1 VGARQLHVCARCTG
15 LLVGVVVSPLLV
27 LWNAQSALPAFLMAL
42 AILTADGMTQLRGWR
57 SSTNA
62 LRFSSGLATGLLF
75 VPALV
80 QSIRGCVR

>member
-1 VGARQLHVCARCTG
+1 VCARCTG
-15 LLVGVVVSPLLV
+15 LLVGAAVSPLLV
-27 LWNAQSALPAFLMAL
+27 LWSPQSALLGFLIAL
-42 AILTADGMTQLRGWR
+42 GILAADGMTQLRGWR